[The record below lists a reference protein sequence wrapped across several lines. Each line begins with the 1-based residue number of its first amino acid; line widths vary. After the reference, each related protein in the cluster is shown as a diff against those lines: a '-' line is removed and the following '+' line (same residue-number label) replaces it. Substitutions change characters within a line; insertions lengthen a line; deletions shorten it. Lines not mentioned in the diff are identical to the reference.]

1 MRICYCESVSFSV
14 KWQMINDMKKKQ
26 RAIRRSTTTNKVW
39 FFTHRFWWWWWL
51 FRSPTWASTWTLRS
65 RTRKITSSAEFLWF
79 LCKWP
84 LNVIN
89 AHLDTRKSVKFK
101 TFEKQIK
108 FGENF
113 NKNKLPN
120 VANLKYN
127 LNN

>member
-1 MRICYCESVSFSV
+1 MMMTFSESDMGFDMDSSIQSSQNHQLRWVSLIPV
-14 KWQMINDMKKKQ
+14 QNGQ
-26 RAIRRSTTTNKVW
+26 
-39 FFTHRFWWWWWL
+39 
-51 FRSPTWASTWTLRS
+51 
-65 RTRKITSSAEFLWF
+65 
-79 LCKWP
+79 
-84 LNVIN
+84 LNIIN